1 MNNVN
6 PMQMISMLRSNNPQ
20 QVARQIIQQNFAGD
34 PVMQNLLQ
42 MAESGNQQGIQQ
54 FAKQFFSSHGTNL
67 ETEMNNLMSALK
79 NS

>member
-20 QVARQIIQQNFAGD
+20 QVARQIIQQNFSGD

>member
-6 PMQMISMLRSNNPQ
+6 PMQMISMLKSNNPQ
-20 QVARQIIQQNFAGD
+20 QVARQIIQQNFSGD
-34 PVMQNLLQ
+34 PVMQKLLQ

-54 FAKQFFSSHGTNL
+54 YAKQFFSSHGTNL